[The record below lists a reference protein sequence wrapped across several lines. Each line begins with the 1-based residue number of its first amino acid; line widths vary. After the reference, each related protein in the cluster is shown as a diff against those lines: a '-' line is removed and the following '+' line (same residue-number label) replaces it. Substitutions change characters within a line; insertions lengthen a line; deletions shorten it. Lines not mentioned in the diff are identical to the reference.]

1 MNWELVIQITSYVIS
16 WMKSHLVNMWNYHDD
31 VDLEVRIVSNGIFVS
46 MNFRLLEI
54 SQIMLFFDFHVNSK
68 QRTNNFSER
77 RYNKQFNAL
86 FPTPHPPLATFV
98 EALKTES
105 ESWVAKWKV

>member
-1 MNWELVIQITSYVIS
+1 MNWDLAIQITSYVIS

-31 VDLEVRIVSNGIFVS
+31 DDLEVRNVSNGIFVS

-77 RYNKQFNAL
+77 CNKRFNAL